1 MNRAVIFDFYG
12 TLAHWQDHEASN
24 YATVFSAH
32 GYELDDGVL
41 SDYFTRYDG
50 IEHVAHSVNEE
61 TYEEWVRSRLGD
73 LTTACGVGQDDR
85 EAVLDALRASDRG
98 PMVAYPEAAATMAA
112 LRQAGWAIGVCS
124 NWGWDLDSFLV
135 QVGLFELVDL
145 SVTSAR
151 AGARK
156 PHPSIYAHSLNA
168 LGAEVAQTV
177 FVGDSWVPD
186 VVGPHEAGMT
196 AVHVW
201 RATERLGPAPYELA
215 EGMHRVGDLSE
226 LLPLFEV
233 RAC

>member
-12 TLAHWQDHEASN
+12 TLAHWQDQDASN
-24 YATVFSAH
+24 YATVLAAH
-32 GYELDDGVL
+32 GYDVDDDVL
-41 SDYFTRYDG
+41 SDYFVRYDG
-50 IEHVAHSVNEE
+50 VEHVAHSVNQDA
-61 TYEEWVRSRLGD
+61 YEAWVRHRLCD
-73 LTTACGVGQDDR
+73 LTTACGVGSDDQD
-85 EAVLDALRASDRG
+85 AILDALRASDRG
-98 PMVAYPEAAATMAA
+98 PMVAYPEASATLAA
-112 LRQAGWAIGVCS
+112 LRQDGWAIGVCS

-135 QVGLFELVDL
+135 QVGLLELVDL

-156 PHPSIYAHSLNA
+156 PHPSIYAHSVKA

-186 VVGPHEAGMT
+186 VVGPHQAGMT

-201 RATERLGPAPYELA
+201 RADERPGPAPYELA
-215 EGMHRVGDLSE
+215 AGMHRVGDLSE

-233 RAC
+233 TPR